1 MTKLEILSELL
12 VEELHSFKEE
22 VNRLEKIEKSL
33 KDTSIKADST
43 QIEKLIA
50 DHFRKLEVDQTAQ
63 QENRE
68 EILKIIKHSRTI
80 PNWLIVLVLILIL
93 FLSQAFAVVYLLLR

>member
-22 VNRLEKIEKSL
+22 INRLEKIEKNL
-33 KDTSIKADST
+33 KSTAIKADST

-50 DHFRKLEVDQTAQ
+50 EHLRKLEVDQTAQ
-63 QENRE
+63 QEKRE
-68 EILKIIKHSRTI
+68 EILRMIKHSRTI
-80 PNWLIVLVLILIL
+80 PNWLIVLSLIL
-93 FLSQAFAVVYLLLR
+93 FLSQAFAIVYLLLR

>member
-1 MTKLEILSELL
+1 MTRLEILSELL

-93 FLSQAFAVVYLLLR
+93 FLSLAFAIAYLLLH

>member
-80 PNWLIVLVLILIL
+80 PNWLIVLVLIL
-93 FLSQAFAVVYLLLR
+93 FLSLAFAIAYLLLH

>member
-22 VNRLEKIEKSL
+22 INRLEKIEKSI

-50 DHFRKLEVDQTAQ
+50 EHLRKLEVDQTAQ
-63 QENRE
+63 QKNRE
-68 EILKIIKHSRTI
+68 EILRMIKHSRTI
-80 PNWLIVLVLILIL
+80 PNWLIALVLLL
-93 FLSQAFAVVYLLLR
+93 FLSQALAIVFLLLR

>member
-93 FLSQAFAVVYLLLR
+93 FLSLAFAIAYLLLH

>member
-1 MTKLEILSELL
+1 MTKLEIISELL

-22 VNRLEKIEKSL
+22 VNRLEEIEKNL
-33 KDTSIKADST
+33 KSTAIKADST

-50 DHFRKLEVDQTAQ
+50 EHLRKLEVDQDAQ
-63 QENRE
+63 QEKRE
-68 EILKIIKHSRTI
+68 EILKRIKHSRTI
-80 PNWLIVLVLILIL
+80 PNWLIILVVIL